1 MAAIV
6 VGYRPPI
13 YGKQLEILGGAV
25 LEALRG
31 ELPFR
36 KSAAEVF
43 MTAPHRGNTGF
54 STYFITA
61 ATFQKH
67 SLFQSDRMA
76 NLFLEVL
83 LHYRT
88 QQKYL
93 LHEFVIMPDHF
104 HLLLTRTLTLE
115 RALQLIKGGFSFRAK
130 KWVAHPNVAV
140 IATLGWGSFGGEIWE
155 KSFYDRRVRDWQEYC
170 AFRQYI
176 HLNPVK
182 KGLAG
187 TVDQY
192 SYSSAKPGVV
202 LDEVPQRLKPSDSGA

>member
-1 MAAIV
+1 MAAP
-6 VGYRPPI
+6 Y
-13 YGKQLEILGGAV
+13 
-25 LEALRG
+25 
-31 ELPFR
+31 
-36 KSAAEVF
+36 
-43 MTAPHRGNTGF
+43 RGNTGL

-67 SLFQSDRMA
+67 SLFQSDRMPI
-76 NLFLEVL
+76 LFLEGL

-104 HLLLTRTLTLE
+104 HLLVTPTLTLE

-130 KWVAHPNVAV
+130 KE
-140 IATLGWGSFGGEIWE
+140 LGFGGEIWE

-170 AFRQYI
+170 GFRQYI
-176 HLNPVK
+176 HSNPVK

-192 SYSSAKPGVV
+192 PYSSAKPGIV
-202 LDEVPQRLKPSDSGA
+202 LDEVPERLKLSDGSVTSAAKATEL